1 MNNNNNDNH
10 AVTGAFGFSGKYITQ
25 RLLDKGHRVVTLTNS
40 LQRANPFGEKVK
52 AFPFYF
58 DDPAKLTRTLQGTT
72 VLYNTYWVRFN
83 HKNFTYADAIK
94 NTATLFEA
102 AKTAGVERIVHISI
116 TNPSENSQLEYFS
129 GKAKIERNLKES
141 GLSYAILRPAVL
153 FGDEDILINNI
164 AWALRRLPVFATF
177 GKGRYRLQPIYV
189 DDLAEIAVA
198 EGNIRENNIIDCI
211 GPETFTYRGLVEEI
225 GDIIGIRRPI
235 ISIPPTLGFM
245 FANIIGKMVK
255 DVLIT
260 RDEIDGLMQD
270 LLYVDS
276 PPAGKTKLTDWAHRR
291 TEILG
296 RKYASELARRTDLK
310 SAY

>member
-1 MNNNNNDNH
+1 MNNRKIH

-25 RLLDKGHRVVTLTNS
+25 RLLDKGHRVITLTNS
-40 LQRANPFGEKVK
+40 LQRANPFGEKVN
-52 AFPFYF
+52 AFPFDF
-58 DDPAKLTRTLQGTT
+58 DDPANLTRTLQGTT

-83 HKNFTYADAIK
+83 HKKFTYADAIK

-102 AKTAGVERIVHISI
+102 AQNAGVQRIVHISI
-116 TNPSENSQLEYFS
+116 TNPSEDSQLEYFS
-129 GKAKIERNLKES
+129 GKAKIERNLKAS
-141 GLSYAILRPAVL
+141 GISYAILRPAVL
-153 FGDEDILINNI
+153 FGEEDILINNI
-164 AWALRRLPVFATF
+164 AWALRRLPVFAVF
-177 GKGRYRLQPIYV
+177 GKGHYRIQPIYV

-198 EGNIRENNIIDCI
+198 EGNARENNIIDCI

-225 GDIIGIRRPI
+225 GDIIGIRRSI

-245 FANIIGKMVK
+245 FASIIGKLVK

-270 LLYVDS
+270 LLYVES
-276 PPAGKTKLTDWAHRR
+276 APIGKTKLTDWVHGHSG
-291 TEILG
+291 TLG
-296 RKYASELARRTDLK
+296 RQYASELARRIDRK